1 MVEGIVIMCPCRIA
15 HHLLPDRWSV
25 CKGSVDA
32 LRPDRHSPRRR
43 SGNPVENPAMNADSL
58 VNGPALKRRMVRHLA
73 GFETR
78 QISPDGRKRAA
89 VTMTVVSDRKGQ
101 GAFILTRRAA
111 RMNRHAGQWA
121 LPGGRLDPGE
131 TPEEAAL
138 RELAEEVGLD
148 LDESAVLGRLD
159 DYPTRSGYLITPVV
173 VWGGGKVEL
182 KANPQEVAAIYRI
195 PFTSLYRPGSPEF
208 VTIPESDRPVIR
220 MPIAGTKIHAPTA
233 AVIFQFREVVL
244 GGRAT
249 RVDQLEQ
256 PVFAWS

>member
-1 MVEGIVIMCPCRIA
+1 
-15 HHLLPDRWSV
+15 
-25 CKGSVDA
+25 
-32 LRPDRHSPRRR
+32 
-43 SGNPVENPAMNADSL
+43 MNADSL

-78 QISPDGRKRAA
+78 QISPEGRKRAA

-148 LDESAVLGRLD
+148 LDESAVMGRLD

-173 VWGGGKVEL
+173 VWGGGRVEL

-249 RVDQLEQ
+249 RVDHLEQ
-256 PVFAWS
+256 PVFAWR